1 MLVTENERVELKKDR
16 EERYT
21 HYEGVAYVSSLLA
34 FKVTNFL
41 KILFLLVIIL
51 TVLSFDKSNN
61 AKFNQFI
68 RPKRL
73 FQVNYV
79 MCLP

>member
-1 MLVTENERVELKKDR
+1 VLVTENERVELKKDR

-34 FKVTNFL
+34 FQVINFL